1 MLAPQNEER
10 EMRMIMRWLG
20 ARRGRDVRDGD
31 PYLEALG
38 RQLLLLRSGQAPR
51 RPAFPRATD
60 A

>member
-1 MLAPQNEER
+1 
-10 EMRMIMRWLG
+10 MRMIMRWL
-20 ARRGRDVRDGD
+20 AAPRGRDMRDGD